1 LDNLDHFYLYTTP
14 NPAVIK
20 LQHYF
25 LRLSLETKQWKQI
38 VIDGAQF
45 FDVIEVHMSVSRDGI
60 MVLDCRNE
68 CDERNIHRI
77 PLM

>member
-1 LDNLDHFYLYTTP
+1 MTTP
-14 NPAVIK
+14 NPAVVK

-25 LRLSLETKQWKQI
+25 ACLSLETKQWNQI

-45 FDVIEVHMSVSRDGI
+45 FDIIEVHMFVSRDGI
-60 MVLDCRNE
+60 MVLDCRNAY
-68 CDERNIHRI
+68 DERNVHRI